1 MCIAIPGQIKSIV
14 GEDILMRTAE
24 VEFGGVSHEINLALL
39 PEARKGQWVLVHA
52 GVAIGIIDDE
62 EALKTLDLLRQIPD
76 MNSTGDD

>member
-24 VEFGGVSHEINLALL
+24 VEFGDVSHEINLALL

-52 GVAIGIIDDE
+52 GVAIGTIDE
-62 EALKTLDLLRQIPD
+62 EEAFKTIDLMRQIPD
-76 MNSTGDD
+76 MNSIGDD

>member
-1 MCIAIPGQIKSIV
+1 MCIAIPGQIKNIV